1 MRTAL
6 PKTREAWRALLVDIQ
21 GNIADDSWKQWL
33 DSWETP
39 SEVKSRENV
48 ERWKKSVNKIKGIGA
63 LLGKDRRPS
72 QVFQA
77 LGNLRSEN
85 PEASESLR
93 PSGSL
98 RPPSNSPAR
107 AFQAFMPQGS
117 GEAGASQGDSG
128 NEGTASSSW
137 TRQRRPSVAA
147 SSVAENWSPD
157 YAGSGG
163 RRESSFKQDRRD
175 SQVLGEFRDIY
186 ARRESQM
193 SQGSGVGSMGL
204 GSLPLSSASAAYL
217 AVPGPRKSQRSP
229 SGVFSASGSEFSFTS
244 SASPKRMAGEFER
257 LIPKGT
263 PSKDSPSPYTSPFTS
278 QQSSPRRSAATSSD
292 KDRSA
297 ASSTSRRGS
306 RRKSTLKRAGSN
318 LLKDD
323 K

>member
-1 MRTAL
+1 
-6 PKTREAWRALLVDIQ
+6 
-21 GNIADDSWKQWL
+21 
-33 DSWETP
+33 
-39 SEVKSRENV
+39 
-48 ERWKKSVNKIKGIGA
+48 
-63 LLGKDRRPS
+63 
-72 QVFQA
+72 
-77 LGNLRSEN
+77 
-85 PEASESLR
+85 
-93 PSGSL
+93 
-98 RPPSNSPAR
+98 
-107 AFQAFMPQGS
+107 MPQGS

-128 NEGTASSSW
+128 NEGTASSSWTRQRRPSVAASSVAENWSPDYAGSGGRRESSFKQDRRDSQVLGEFRDIYARRESQMSQGSGVGSMGLGSLPLSSASVRSKGGTGSEGTASGSW